1 MMKNE
6 KKIDIAMMLIN
17 IVIIFMCLTCLKT
30 IDNRTVCMIASL
42 IMVYTSFD
50 SIKILNR
57 I

>member
-6 KKIDIAMMLIN
+6 KKIDMYMMLIN

-30 IDNRTVCMIASL
+30 IDNKTVCMIASL
-42 IMVYTSFD
+42 IMAYTSFD
-50 SIKILNR
+50 SMKILSR

>member
-6 KKIDIAMMLIN
+6 KKIDIAMILIN

-30 IDNRTVCMIASL
+30 IDNKVTCMIILL
-42 IMVYTSFD
+42 IMAYTSFD
-50 SIKILNR
+50 SIKILSR

>member
-30 IDNRTVCMIASL
+30 IDNKTVGMITSL
-42 IMVYTSFD
+42 IMTYTSFN
-50 SIKILNR
+50 SIKILSR

>member
-17 IVIIFMCLTCLKT
+17 IVIIFICLTCLKT
-30 IDNRTVCMIASL
+30 IDNKTVCMITSL
-42 IMVYTSFD
+42 IMTYTSFD

>member
-30 IDNRTVCMIASL
+30 IDNKTVCMITSL
-42 IMVYTSFD
+42 IMTYTSFD

>member
-1 MMKNE
+1 MMKKE

-17 IVIIFMCLTCLKT
+17 TVIIFMCLTCLKI
-30 IDNRTVCMIASL
+30 IDNKTVCMITSL

-50 SIKILNR
+50 SMKILSR

>member
-6 KKIDIAMMLIN
+6 KRIDIAMMLIN

-30 IDNRTVCMIASL
+30 IDNKTICMITSL
-42 IMVYTSFD
+42 IMTYTSFD
-50 SIKILNR
+50 SMKILNR

>member
-30 IDNRTVCMIASL
+30 IDNKTVCMIALL
-42 IMVYTSFD
+42 IMAYTSFD
-50 SIKILNR
+50 SMKILSR

>member
-6 KKIDIAMMLIN
+6 KKIDITMMLIN
-17 IVIIFMCLTCLKT
+17 IVIIFMCLTCFKT
-30 IDNRTVCMIASL
+30 IDNKTICMIVSL

-50 SIKILNR
+50 SMKILNR

>member
-6 KKIDIAMMLIN
+6 KRIDIAMMLIN

-42 IMVYTSFD
+42 IMTYTSFD
-50 SIKILNR
+50 SMKILNR

>member
-6 KKIDIAMMLIN
+6 KKIDITMMLIN

-30 IDNRTVCMIASL
+30 IDNKTVCMIISL

-50 SIKILNR
+50 SMKILNR

>member
-30 IDNRTVCMIASL
+30 IDNKTICMITSL
-42 IMVYTSFD
+42 IMTYTSFN
-50 SIKILNR
+50 SIKILSR

>member
-17 IVIIFMCLTCLKT
+17 IVIIFMCLTCLKI
-30 IDNRTVCMIASL
+30 IDNKTVCMIISL

-50 SIKILNR
+50 SMKILNR

>member
-17 IVIIFMCLTCLKT
+17 IVIIFICLTCLKT
-30 IDNRTVCMIASL
+30 IDNKAVCMITSL
-42 IMVYTSFD
+42 IMVYASFD
-50 SIKILNR
+50 SMKILSR

>member
-17 IVIIFMCLTCLKT
+17 IVIIFMCLTSLKT
-30 IDNRTVCMIASL
+30 IDNKPVGIFTSL
-42 IMVYTSFD
+42 IMTYTSFN
-50 SIKILNR
+50 SIKILSR

>member
-30 IDNRTVCMIASL
+30 IDNKTICMITSL
-42 IMVYTSFD
+42 IMAYTSFD
-50 SIKILNR
+50 SMKILSR

>member
-6 KKIDIAMMLIN
+6 KKIDIAMVLIN

-30 IDNRTVCMIASL
+30 IDNKTICMITSL
-42 IMVYTSFD
+42 IMTYTSFD
-50 SIKILNR
+50 SMKILNR

>member
-6 KKIDIAMMLIN
+6 KKIDMAMMLIN

-30 IDNRTVCMIASL
+30 IDNKTVCMIALL
-42 IMVYTSFD
+42 IMAYTSFD
-50 SIKILNR
+50 SMKILSR